1 MHTRRLFMPLSI
13 ALSLAACASVPTR
26 QVEEQPEIN
35 FDLSVS
41 PTRARDQLIDAFSA
55 RGLPVAI
62 SQPGVVE
69 YHGARERGALGQYE
83 VFARA
88 LLTPADCGTHVTL
101 FGEET
106 RYDNATTTQGR
117 ARRIGPK
124 SNGRALEVW
133 RKLESI
139 ASAVRGDSLTASRV
153 RT

>member
-1 MHTRRLFMPLSI
+1 MHTSRLLVPLSI
-13 ALSLAACASVPTR
+13 ALSLAACVSVPTH
-26 QVEEQPEIN
+26 QVEERPEIS

-41 PTRARDQLIDAFSA
+41 PTRARDQLADAFAA

-88 LLTPADCGTHVTL
+88 VIAPADCGTHVTL

-106 RYDNATTTQGR
+106 RYDNATTLQGT
-117 ARRIGPK
+117 AKRIGPT
-124 SNGRALEVW
+124 STGRALAVW
-133 RKLESI
+133 QKLQSI
-139 ASAVRGDSLTASRV
+139 ASAVRGDSLRV

>member
-1 MHTRRLFMPLSI
+1 MHTCRLLVPLSI

-26 QVEEQPEIN
+26 QAEERSEIS

-41 PTRARDQLIDAFSA
+41 PTRARDQLADAFA
-55 RGLPVAI
+55 ANGLPVAI

-88 LLTPADCGTHVTL
+88 VITPADCGTHVTL

-106 RYDNATTTQGR
+106 RYDNATTLEGR
-117 ARRIGPK
+117 AKRIGPT
-124 SNGRALEVW
+124 SSGRALDVW
-133 RKLESI
+133 RKLQSI
-139 ASAVRGDSLTASRV
+139 ASAVRRDSVTASRV